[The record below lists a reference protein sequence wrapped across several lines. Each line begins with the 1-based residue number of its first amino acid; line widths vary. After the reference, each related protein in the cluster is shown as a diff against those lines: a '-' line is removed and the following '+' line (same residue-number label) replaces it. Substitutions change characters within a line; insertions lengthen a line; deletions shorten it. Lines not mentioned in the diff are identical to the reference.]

1 VTSEESLQ
9 IQLAAAKADVR
20 NLPSVENRR
29 RFGEL
34 LRRAG
39 DFDGALHQFESA
51 SATTK
56 HLDPAL
62 EDDIMACLRA
72 RAEAEIERWRRYAR
86 ENGPRAALA
95 TERIR
100 ELERERDESLL
111 VRYESRICR
120 FPLEA
125 RYQAELADA
134 YLALGRF
141 DEALRGY
148 QAARRSPAFNLRA
161 GVGAA
166 RSLAGKGLAD
176 LAEREFLGSL
186 ALAPGRTD
194 SARLEILYDLHLLYA
209 AQGRW
214 EESLQQLKEIYAVNA
229 SYRDVGTLLDE
240 YVRRRDATAS
250 PKPGNEGEKVP

>member
-1 VTSEESLQ
+1 MVNRVAALGSL
-9 IQLAAAKADVR
+9 L
-20 NLPSVENRR
+20 S
-29 RFGEL
+29 
-34 LRRAG
+34 
-39 DFDGALHQFESA
+39 S
-51 SATTK
+51 
-56 HLDPAL
+56 
-62 EDDIMACLRA
+62 
-72 RAEAEIERWRRYAR
+72 RWRRYAR

-176 LAEREFLGSL
+176 LPSGSSS
-186 ALAPGRTD
+186 AASPWHRDAPTAPGWRFSMICTC
-194 SARLEILYDLHLLYA
+194 SMRPRA
-209 AQGRW
+209 AGR
-214 EESLQQLKEIYAVNA
+214 SRCN
-229 SYRDVGTLLDE
+229 SS
-240 YVRRRDATAS
+240 RRSMR
-250 PKPGNEGEKVP
+250 